1 MKQILDFLLKI
12 VEQDWFQLLLM
23 CARFESSTVNR
34 TQVIKVWNLNLPVS
48 EHFVT
53 LQWFHRYRSVH
64 CRLRLLTLITFV
76 LIIVEHSNLAH
87 MRRLWHPL
95 CSSINFLWN
104 SFSIT
109 FSISYLI
116 GCVFAFVSYCVC
128 VFFRPGGKT
137 DMLIMPSSQWN
148 ESLKKLPNS
157 FIHGPL
163 GLVQQAFCIQVI
175 SFPYEHLYSCPRKHE
190 RVQWP
195 KMRAWATLLGLV

>member
-12 VEQDWFQLLLM
+12 GEQDWFQLLLM

-34 TQVIKVWNLNLPVS
+34 SYWGLKSQPPCEWTL
-48 EHFVT
+48 FVT

-76 LIIVEHSNLAH
+76 LISVEHSNLAH

-104 SFSIT
+104 LFSIT

-148 ESLKKLPNS
+148 ESLKTYRIHS
-157 FIHGPL
+157 FMGH
-163 GLVQQAFCIQVI
+163 
-175 SFPYEHLYSCPRKHE
+175 
-190 RVQWP
+190 
-195 KMRAWATLLGLV
+195 